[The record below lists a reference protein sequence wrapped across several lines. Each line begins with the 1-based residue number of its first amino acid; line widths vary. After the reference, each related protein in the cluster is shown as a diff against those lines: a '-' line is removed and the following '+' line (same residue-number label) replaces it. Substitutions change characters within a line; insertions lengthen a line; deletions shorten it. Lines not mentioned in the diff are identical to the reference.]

1 MPESTEHIFCPH
13 CGHGNPSGLERC
25 ERCQTRLPL
34 RAIPQTTREELH
46 FPAAAQQ
53 AVARTL
59 EQNTDVDD
67 ADESGDQTAS
77 HVRPRTKDMFPAAEI
92 LHIPHDA
99 HKLTIGYDPDNDLV
113 IPRPN
118 ISGHH
123 ALLAFSPSTRKTYLR
138 DLNSTNGTTVNHE
151 TIACATVKQGDLIGL
166 GSYSFTLDEDLLR
179 RLLEQ
184 APPAAPNVTQAI
196 DAIKGPVR
204 FEPVF
209 IGRDEVCDIVL
220 DAPQISRR
228 HVKLLRL
235 PDGNWLV
242 EDLQSANGTFLND
255 RNSVPLD
262 TPTEATNRDII
273 YMGSYRF
280 PLSRVRD
287 FIGED
292 ASANM
297 ASGALAMSL
306 DKKIIT
312 IGRGPDN
319 DIVLDAPQISRH
331 HARILRKEKDLFIED
346 LASANGT
353 FLNGKRVGRSPFKP
367 EDTLSFGTY
376 TVKLDLARGAIQKSY
391 QGDIILQAENIRV
404 DVKGEGGGTKRLL
417 DDISFTAY
425 PTEFIG
431 LMGPSGAG
439 KTTLLMSLIGYI
451 RPSTG
456 RTLLNGDELTAHY
469 DRYRGTIGYVPQ
481 EDIIHGE
488 LTVYEALYY
497 TAKLRLPTDTS
508 DAEIEQRIGNVL
520 SSLEIA
526 KAAHVRIGSPE
537 RKGISGGQRKRVNLA
552 MELLTEPSLL
562 CLDEPTSGLASE
574 DAANVMRLLRRL
586 ADEGRTILLTIH
598 QPSLQVYRTLDN
610 VIYLADGEQVYYGPT
625 YPDSILYFFPR
636 VRPGTP
642 QAEEI
647 LSDPGSCLRPMVE
660 AQRAGEPMETFA
672 ARYRQS
678 SYHREYV
685 EDRRKNQADVNL
697 TQSAPKKAVRF
708 RFHQLFVLS
717 RRYLNIKF
725 KDRTGTAI
733 LLCQA
738 PIIAVFVALVFMG
751 QDAGPLNRMEYM
763 PFALFLLVISAIWF
777 GCSNAAREI
786 VAEQAIYRRE
796 RMVNLSIPA
805 YVGSKFLV
813 LAGLSLAQCMA
824 LLGITYLSLDMVGN
838 PLLHLAMLWGCALA
852 ATGMGLT
859 LSAAVKTPAA
869 SLALVPMLLIPQVIL
884 GGAIMPIDR
893 MEDPSWTISQ
903 MTISRWGFEGA
914 LQIEHLEDAYELAA
928 DDLPKPFAPGFPAP
942 PPPPNPLDRFFGDA
956 ENSLPISLLVITA
969 FMMLTL
975 CTTAGSLKLRE
986 S

>member
-1 MPESTEHIFCPH
+1 MSTAHNVFCPQ
-13 CGHGNPSGLERC
+13 CGHANSSDSVSC
-25 ERCQTRLPL
+25 TRCQARLP
-34 RAIPQTTREELH
+34 RVAPQNTRPELH
-46 FPAAAQQ
+46 YNAETHQEKQ
-53 AVARTL
+53 VREL
-59 EQNTDVDD
+59 
-67 ADESGDQTAS
+67 GDQSTDAEVS
-77 HVRPRTKDMFPAAEI
+77 EKTSEKDIGSLLPSAPTVES
-92 LHIPHDA
+92 IPLDA
-99 HKLTIGYDPDNDLV
+99 RKLSIGYNSDNDLV

-118 ISGHH
+118 ISSYH
-123 ALLAFSPSTRKTYLR
+123 AQMAFSPSTRKVYIK
-138 DLNSTNGTTVNHE
+138 DLNSTNGTTVNHQE
-151 TIACATVKQGDLIGL
+151 VSCAIVRQGDLIGL
-166 GSYSFTLDEDLLR
+166 GSYSFTLDEDLLQK
-179 RLLEQ
+179 LVKTS
-184 APPAAPNVTQAI
+184 AKDPAATQAI
-196 DAIKGPVR
+196 SAVSAVMKPIV
-204 FEPVF
+204 
-209 IGRDEVCDIVL
+209 IGRDVECDIVL

-228 HVKLLRL
+228 HVKLNRL
-235 PDGNWLV
+235 PDGSWLV
-242 EDLQSANGTFLND
+242 EDLASANGTFLND
-255 RNSVPLD
+255 RSSSPLSG
-262 TPTEATNRDII
+262 PIEASSNDIL

-280 PLSRVRD
+280 PLSRIADFMGLDDARD
-287 FIGED
+287 PL
-292 ASANM
+292 
-297 ASGALAMSL
+297 SGSSLAMQL
-306 DKKIIT
+306 NKKIIT
-312 IGRGPDN
+312 IGRGEDN

-331 HARILRKEKDLFIED
+331 HARLIRKDKKIFIED

-353 FLNGKRVGRSPFKP
+353 FLNGKRVGRS
-367 EDTLSFGTY
+367 EISADDTLSFGTY
-376 TVKLDLARGAIQKSY
+376 AVKLDLARGAIEKSY

-404 DVKGEGGGTKRLL
+404 DVKGESGGMKRLL

-451 RPSTG
+451 KPSTG
-456 RTLLNGDELTAHY
+456 RTLLNGDELNAHY

-481 EDIIHGE
+481 EDIIHDE

-497 TAKLRLPTDTS
+497 TAKLRLPADTS
-508 DAEIEQRIGNVL
+508 DEEIDQRIANVL
-520 SSLEIA
+520 ASLEIA
-526 KAAHVRIGSPE
+526 KTAHVQIGSPTK
-537 RKGISGGQRKRVNLA
+537 KGISGGQRKRVNLA

-586 ADEGRTILLTIH
+586 SDEGRTILLTIH
-598 QPSLQVYRTLDN
+598 QPSLQVYRLLDN

-636 VRPGTP
+636 VKPGTP

-647 LSDPGSCLRPMVE
+647 LADPGSCLKPMVE

-685 EDRRKNQADVNL
+685 EERRKNQADVNL
-697 TQSAPKKAVRF
+697 TPVAPKKAVRF

-725 KDRTGTAI
+725 KDRLGTTI
-733 LLCQA
+733 LLLQA
-738 PIIAVFVALVFMG
+738 PIIAIFVALVFMG
-751 QDAGPLNRMEYM
+751 QEHGALNRMEYM

-786 VAEQAIYRRE
+786 VSEQAIYQRE

-805 YVGSKFLV
+805 YVGSKFIV
-813 LAGLSLAQCMA
+813 LAGLALAQCMA
-824 LLGITYLSLDMVGN
+824 LLGITYVGLDMVGN
-838 PLLHLAMLWGCALA
+838 PLLHLAVLWGCTLA

-859 LSAAVKTPAA
+859 LSAAVRTPAA

-893 MEDPSWTISQ
+893 MEDPSWTIAQ
-903 MTISRWGFEGA
+903 TTVSRWGFEGA
-914 LQIEHLEDAYELAA
+914 LQIEHLSDGYELSASE
-928 DDLPKPFAPGFPAP
+928 LPKPFAPGLPAP

-956 ENSLPISLLVITA
+956 ETSLPVNMLVILA
-969 FMMLTL
+969 FMTFTL
-975 CTTAGSLKLRE
+975 VTTSVSLRLRE
-986 S
+986 R

>member
-1 MPESTEHIFCPH
+1 M
-13 CGHGNPSGLERC
+13 R
-25 ERCQTRLPL
+25 
-34 RAIPQTTREELH
+34 
-46 FPAAAQQ
+46 
-53 AVARTL
+53 
-59 EQNTDVDD
+59 
-67 ADESGDQTAS
+67 
-77 HVRPRTKDMFPAAEI
+77 
-92 LHIPHDA
+92 
-99 HKLTIGYDPDNDLV
+99 
-113 IPRPN
+113 
-118 ISGHH
+118 
-123 ALLAFSPSTRKTYLR
+123 
-138 DLNSTNGTTVNHE
+138 
-151 TIACATVKQGDLIGL
+151 QGDLIGL
-166 GSYSFTLDEDLLR
+166 GSYTFTLEQELIE
-179 RLLEQ
+179 RLMKSVTYD
-184 APPAAPNVTQAI
+184 PGVTQAVQ
-196 DAIKGPVR
+196 AISPAARQKPIL
-204 FEPVF
+204 
-209 IGRDEVCDIVL
+209 IGRDEECDIVL

-228 HVKLLRL
+228 HVKLVKL
-235 PDGNWLV
+235 PTGGWLV
-242 EDLQSANGTFLND
+242 EDLANANGTFLND
-255 RNSVPLD
+255 RNATSLSE
-262 TPTEATNRDII
+262 PTEASDRDIL

-280 PLSRVRD
+280 PLSRISD
-287 FIGED
+287 FMDLDHRED
-292 ASANM
+292 
-297 ASGALAMSL
+297 SGDARKTSLAMQL

-331 HARILRKEKDLFIED
+331 HARLLRKDKQIFIED

-353 FLNGKRVGRSPFKP
+353 FLNGKRIGRAPISP

-376 TVKLDLARGAIQKSY
+376 TVKLDLARGAIEKNY

-404 DVKGEGGGTKRLL
+404 DVPSESGGTRRLL

-425 PTEFIG
+425 PTEFVG

-439 KTTLLMSLIGYI
+439 KTTLLMSLIGYLE
-451 RPSTG
+451 PSTG

-481 EDIIHGE
+481 EDIIHDE

-508 DAEIEQRIGNVL
+508 DEEIEQRIATVL
-520 SSLEIA
+520 ANLEISR
-526 KAAHVRIGSPE
+526 AAHVRIGSPTQ
-537 RKGISGGQRKRVNLA
+537 KGISGGQRKRVNLA

-574 DAANVMRLLRRL
+574 DAANVIRLLRRL

-598 QPSLQVYRTLDN
+598 QPSLQVYRLLDN

-625 YPDSILYFFPR
+625 YPDSILYFHPR

-647 LSDPGSCLRPMVE
+647 LADPGSCLRPLVD

-685 EDRRKNQADVNL
+685 DERRKNQSSDVEL
-697 TQSAPKKAVRF
+697 SSQGHPSRIRRF

-725 KDRTGTAI
+725 KDRLGMAI

-738 PIIAVFVALVFMG
+738 PLIAIFVVLVFMG
-751 QDAGPLNRMEYM
+751 QDHGALNRMEYM

-786 VAEQAIYRRE
+786 VSEQAIYKRE

-805 YVGSKFLV
+805 YVGSKFIV
-813 LAGLSLAQCMA
+813 LAALALAQCMA
-824 LLGITYLSLDMVGN
+824 LLGITYLGLDMVGN
-838 PLLHLAMLWGCALA
+838 PVLHLLVLWSCTLA

-859 LSAAVKTPAA
+859 LSAAVRTSAA

-893 MEDPSWTISQ
+893 MQDPSWTIAQ
-903 MTISRWGFEGA
+903 TTVSRWGFEGA
-914 LQIEHLEDAYELAA
+914 LQVEELAA
-928 DDLPKPFAPGFPAP
+928 GYELTASEIPKPFAPGFPAP

-956 ENSLPISLLVITA
+956 ETSLPTTLAIILAFMTLSIIMTAISLRI
-969 FMMLTL
+969 
-975 CTTAGSLKLRE
+975 RE
-986 S
+986 R